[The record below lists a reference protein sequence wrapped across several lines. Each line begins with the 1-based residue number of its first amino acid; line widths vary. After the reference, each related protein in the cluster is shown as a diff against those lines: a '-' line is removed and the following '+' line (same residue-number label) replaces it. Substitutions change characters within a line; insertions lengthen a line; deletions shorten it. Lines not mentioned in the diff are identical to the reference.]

1 MIYRLMLSSFLL
13 LAHIGFSQAI
23 DLPSVAEDS
32 GEVVVVGIPTPYY
45 LNPTSRQAKALD
57 QDSSD
62 RLRQANNL
70 QSYLAQYWT
79 RWAKANGF
87 QIEFEVAATNILHKK
102 LVRGEINMIA
112 LTSKELSGNEGAI
125 YSVPYIGIKTALYR
139 RSGELSSSQTIGL
152 HLPKQVLV
160 PLLNPKNAVV
170 THSISL
176 DAVFAKATEQDHIV
190 TWDVQS
196 FEAKLQSSALNN
208 TFIRVDQPTPSI
220 SLQAMTLKSEQD
232 LLLNMNTW
240 IRTTDNESTQQL
252 WDELFVKDNPV
263 YERYTGFLT
272 NLTEKQERLISAQA
286 SLSFVNIVQ
295 GEEPYF
301 INDEVFLDGYIV
313 DVLFRVSRGLGVDI
327 TATDYLS
334 FQAALDAV
342 KQNEVDIFAGIYK
355 TKGRSQSLDFSVDI
369 DHTLLAIISER
380 DYYKTSELVDQRL
393 AMVRGF
399 YENELVAEKLPE
411 NPIIFVDTAEE
422 AIRAVADGKADAF
435 VGKML
440 SSAYLI
446 NKLNLHNLA
455 IHRAQDLNADLKPRI
470 ALAKDQ
476 PEWVQLLNQ
485 SLNSLGG
492 DYQQQLQQKWR
503 KYLVFSREA
512 ERVSE
517 VYQRSMWFLLL
528 ASLVFTLWFIIS
540 RQQNAKQKRIQATLK
555 NALEEAEKAKQKAEA
570 MTQAKSDFL
579 ARMSHEIRTPMNGVL
594 GMAEALS
601 FTQLDTEQE
610 DLLNTLNGSA
620 CNLMALLNDVLD
632 FSKMD
637 AGKLTLESTSCNLSS
652 VATNVINNFRHKAAS
667 RNLQLSSYVDPKLA
681 HSYLCDGTRLMQV
694 INNLISNSIK
704 FSETG
709 FIELN
714 IHYIENHSPDEV
726 GNKTDLVRVHIRD
739 SGIGIHP
746 DKLNTLFD
754 PFVQAD
760 GDITR
765 RFGGTGLG
773 LSICHEIVTEM
784 NGEIHVSSVQ
794 GHGSLFSITL
804 PLEQDSER
812 TFSDTHLLIAEQ
824 GQVSNFSGLTVLL
837 AEDNEVNQKVI
848 GGQLSRLNVDFVTAN
863 NGQEAFDL
871 MSAHHVDVVL
881 SDCHMPIMDG
891 FTLAKNIAETY
902 GDDKPYLIA
911 ITADA
916 LSGAAEKCLNA
927 GFDDYLSKPCPIE
940 LLNSKLTYAYT
951 LKGLSN
957 ATKPANHTFDLD
969 SVLFGANNSWE
980 FASEQEVQ
988 RDEEALSASLLAL
1001 MEEFCSLDDS
1011 DVKVGEDFNHVS
1023 DFDVAR
1029 HVDDA
1034 DSDLNEDSKALL
1046 AAHHMRSSGHDLLDE
1061 MDASDFENQISTA
1074 GKKNATNDESEVLI
1088 LIDEDIE
1095 FHPEHILLM
1104 CGDDMYIALDILTS
1118 FVDNYPQDIEE
1129 LAEVVAQG
1137 DMDRLKSTAHRVKGS
1152 LLYLGAQNAADQAKF
1167 IEVHAMELGFDE
1179 VEQRV
1184 QSLSNGIKQLGEQ
1197 VREYCTEALVAS

>member
-1 MIYRLMLSSFLL
+1 MVVLRMIHRLMLSSFLL
-13 LAHIGFSQAI
+13 LAHVGFSQAI
-23 DLPSVAEDS
+23 DLPSVDGGS
-32 GEVVVVGIPTPYY
+32 DEVVVVGIPAPYY

-57 QDSSD
+57 QDTSD

-70 QSYLAQYWT
+70 QSYLTQYWT

-87 QIEFEVAATNILHKK
+87 QIEFEVAATNILHNK
-102 LVRGEINMIA
+102 LVKGEINMIA
-112 LTSKELSGNEGAI
+112 LTSKELSGHEGVI

-139 RSGELSSSQTIGL
+139 RSGDLSSSRTIGL
-152 HLPKQVLV
+152 HLPKQVSI

-170 THSISL
+170 THSMSL
-176 DAVFAKATEQDHIV
+176 DAVFAKATEQDYIV

-240 IRTTDNESTQQL
+240 IRTTDNESTLQL
-252 WDELFVKDNPV
+252 WDELFVQDNPV

-355 TKGRSQSLDFSVDI
+355 TEGRSQSLDFSVDI
-369 DHTLLAIISER
+369 DHTLLAIISEQ
-380 DYYKTSELVDQRL
+380 DYYKTSELVEQRL

-399 YENELVAEKLPE
+399 YENELVAEQLPE

-440 SSAYLI
+440 NSAYLI

-528 ASLVFTLWFIIS
+528 ASLVFTLWVIVS

-570 MTQAKSDFL
+570 MTLAKSDFL

-601 FTQLDTEQE
+601 FTKLDAEQE

-637 AGKLTLESTSCNLSS
+637 AGKLTLESTSCNLNS
-652 VATNVINNFRHKAAS
+652 VATNVINNFKHKAVS
-667 RNLQLSSYVDPKLA
+667 RHLHLSSYVDPKLA
-681 HSYLCDGTRLMQV
+681 PSYLCDATRLMQV
-694 INNLISNSIK
+694 INNLVSNSIK
-704 FSETG
+704 FTETG

-714 IHYIENHSPDEV
+714 IHYIENTSPDHEV
-726 GNKTDLVRVHIRD
+726 KNSTDLVRVHIRD

-812 TFSDTHLLIAEQ
+812 TISDTHLLIAEQ
-824 GQVSNFSGLTVLL
+824 EQVSNFSGLTVLL
-837 AEDNEVNQKVI
+837 AEDNEINQKVI
-848 GGQLSRLNVDFVTAN
+848 GGQLSRLSVDFITAN

-871 MSAHHVDVVL
+871 LSAHHVDVVL

-927 GFDDYLSKPCPIE
+927 GFDDYLSKPCPID

-951 LKGLSN
+951 LKGLSDS
-957 ATKPANHTFDLD
+957 TKPEHHTQDLD
-969 SVLFGANNSWE
+969 SVLFGTDSSWE

-988 RDEEALSASLLAL
+988 RDGEELSTSLLAL
-1001 MEEFCSLDDS
+1001 MEEFSPLDDS
-1011 DVKVGEDFNHVS
+1011 DANTGDGVGAASN
-1023 DFDVAR
+1023 
-1029 HVDDA
+1029 DA
-1034 DSDLNEDSKALL
+1034 LMAL
-1046 AAHHMRSSGHDLLDE
+1046 HMRSSGHYLLDE
-1061 MDASDFENQISTA
+1061 QEGSELESQASIIGDENT
-1074 GKKNATNDESEVLI
+1074 TEDENEVFRLS
-1088 LIDEDIE
+1088 DEEVE

-1104 CGDDMYIALDILTS
+1104 CGDDMDIALDILTS
-1118 FVDNYPQDIEE
+1118 FVDNHPQDIEE

-1152 LLYLGAQNAADQAKF
+1152 LLYLGAQNAAEQAKF

-1184 QSLSNGIKQLGEQ
+1184 QNLSNGIKQLGEQ